1 MTQRALAVIVLA
13 LALAS
18 AALAQPGRL
27 PGWHPPPALDFA
39 VAARALQSS
48 VDWRQREEAAERLGG
63 SGDMR
68 WVPVLVAAVSND
80 PSVRVRRAAQDAV
93 ASIRE
98 ANGRPG
104 DNIRPPWPGLPDW
117 GGWRP
122 GDPNADMIDAWFQR
136 YLGRSVDRGGL
147 ASRLMLLRQGA
158 DPQSIE
164 ADIIGSGEYW
174 ERNGSNV
181 AGFIRG
187 LYRDVLNRAPDRREV
202 RGWAAR
208 YDANRG
214 NRSAVAREFLQA
226 AQLELSGRRW
236 P

>member
-1 MTQRALAVIVLA
+1 MTQRALAVIV

-122 GDPNADMIDAWFQR
+122 DDPNADMIDAWFQR

-158 DPQSIE
+158 DPQSVE

-181 AGFIRG
+181 EGFIRG
-187 LYRDVLNRAPDRREV
+187 LYRDLLDRDCTRDEV
-202 RGWAAR
+202 RIWAVR
-208 YDANRG
+208 YIANER

-226 AQLELSGRRW
+226 SLNERRQRHL